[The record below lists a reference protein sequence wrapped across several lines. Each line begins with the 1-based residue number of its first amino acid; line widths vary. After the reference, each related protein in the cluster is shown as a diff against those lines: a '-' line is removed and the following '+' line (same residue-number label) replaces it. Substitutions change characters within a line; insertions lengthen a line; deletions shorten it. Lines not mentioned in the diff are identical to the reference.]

1 MASNDR
7 DARLSYH
14 VLLKKVVYTDC
25 LIEYGEEKELL
36 GI

>member
-7 DARLSYH
+7 DIRLSYH
-14 VLLKKVVYTDC
+14 VFLKIVLYTDC
-25 LIEYGEEKELL
+25 LIEYGEERELL